1 MCNLILSSIGVILF
15 VISLTCPNLEAHNIR
30 KRAVVAVSQRR
41 MKFGKFLHYKIYQLD
56 IFALLNETF
65 LMNDILFASF

>member
-15 VISLTCPNLEAHNIR
+15 VVSLTCPDLEAHNIR

-41 MKFGKFLHYKIYQLD
+41 MKFGKFLHEKIEHWNIL
-56 IFALLNETF
+56 LLN
-65 LMNDILFASF
+65 